1 MSLPGR
7 RDANLTSRPLMAD
20 PTCAIRILIR
30 GGTRRTTLA
39 GQRVGR
45 RKSGGQQLD
54 DNYIECVV
62 TSVAPVEAL
71 LLVCRGDSRP
81 VAPDSHP
88 RDSSEIYHGARSAWH
103 QMWVRG
109 SVSTVTHVEGI
120 CLSLP
125 PDLSTL
131 RADPAPH
138 ASSAAICISRCT
150 TATITRYLE
159 QHCSQEDFVT

>member
-7 RDANLTSRPLMAD
+7 RDANLTARPLMAD
-20 PTCAIRILIR
+20 PTCAIRIPIR
-30 GGTRRTTLA
+30 GRTRRTTLA

-54 DNYIECVV
+54 DNYIE
-62 TSVAPVEAL
+62 
-71 LLVCRGDSRP
+71 GDSRP

-109 SVSTVTHVEGI
+109 SVSTVTHVEGV